1 MVKRDTKRIGGRA
14 MTREALFD
22 KHGEEICEYCRDNI
36 LCEYQLRLG
45 ELCEGSFCERA
56 QDEFAEEHN
65 IELEE

>member
-1 MVKRDTKRIGGRA
+1 

-22 KHGEEICEYCRDNI
+22 KHGEEICEYCKDNI
-36 LCEYQLRLG
+36 LCEFHLHLG

-65 IELEE
+65 IELED